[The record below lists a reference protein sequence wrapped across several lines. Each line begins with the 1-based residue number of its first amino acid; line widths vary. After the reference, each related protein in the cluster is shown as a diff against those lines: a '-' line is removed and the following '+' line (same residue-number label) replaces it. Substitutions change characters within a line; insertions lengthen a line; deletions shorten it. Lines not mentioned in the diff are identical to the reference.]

1 MTLLVPGL
9 SRVHDPC
16 DEPSE
21 RAVAH
26 SANHTEGDRTD
37 GHHQQSSI
45 LYSWT
50 HFSWLSWTPQQLSN
64 HPGKY
69 HPQEIQHDP
78 DPAEAI
84 NLWSGECFFFFLDII
99 NNQLFDA
106 ATSLAHSLL
115 VSQLFTYT
123 FGINNQQHVYL
134 SLKITLRT
142 MKRQFFTSKTTTPSF
157 PHFQALVCYLL

>member
-26 SANHTEGDRTD
+26 SANHTEGDRTH

-50 HFSWLSWTPQQLSN
+50 HFSWLSWAPQQLSN

-78 DPAEAI
+78 DPAQAI
-84 NLWSGECFFFFLDII
+84 NLWSGECFFFILDMI
-99 NNQLFDA
+99 NNQLFSA
-106 ATSLAHSLL
+106 ATSLAHSLQTWNL
-115 VSQLFTYT
+115 SKYLHDQIFVCKNFTHWKRVNRDYFRQQLTAKMHHY
-123 FGINNQQHVYL
+123 Q
-134 SLKITLRT
+134 
-142 MKRQFFTSKTTTPSF
+142 
-157 PHFQALVCYLL
+157 